1 MRGHSKTPSDSRTE
15 RAQTTQ
21 DFVIGIGIFLL
32 AVAFVFSFLPSLLT
46 PYAPAVDDGDVAQ
59 ADRIAGEVLETVE
72 GNETNEV
79 NGSAF
84 EGTYVGE
91 GSNTLVG
98 DLGLRSANG
107 DAIDRV
113 NVSIE
118 RLNQSQERSE
128 RTVLGGGDAY
138 DGGSGVSSARIV
150 SVDWEAGDGVDP
162 ANLNGVETEED
173 RAEVCDPACRL
184 VVRIW

>member
-46 PYAPAVDDGDVAQ
+46 PYAPAIDDGDVAQ

-79 NGSAF
+79 NASIF
-84 EGTYVGE
+84 ETEYVDD
-91 GSNTLVG
+91 G
-98 DLGLRSANG
+98 DLAGKLGLRVGSG
-107 DAIDRV
+107 GTIDRV

-118 RLNQSQERSE
+118 RLNQSKDRSE
-128 RTVLGGGDAY
+128 RTVLGGGDTY
-138 DGGSGVSSARIV
+138 DGGSGASSARIV
-150 SVDWEAGDGVDP
+150 RVEWDEDEHGDLPTLDD
-162 ANLNGVETEED
+162 NEELE
-173 RAEVCDPACRL
+173 EVCDPACRL
-184 VVRIW
+184 VVRVW